1 MTARLPCCALVL
13 LANAVWAGDA
23 GPPEKAGTAAVKD
36 GVAQEPTAATGM
48 TIRSTISGGQIDADR
63 SSAVIKDS
71 SGTVIAIG
79 MAGVAQIPYGTSK
92 REVEKIA
99 SKLQLPLKKVSDT
112 EWVIGLNTAHILFK
126 NGKVAGEKLKLNF

>member
-1 MTARLPCCALVL
+1 MTARLHFFALVL

-23 GPPEKAGTAAVKD
+23 GPPEKAGTATPKD
-36 GVAQEPTAATGM
+36 GVAQEPTTATGM
-48 TIRSTISGGQIDADR
+48 TKRSTISGGQIGADR

-71 SGTVIAIG
+71 SGTVMAIG
-79 MAGVAQIPYGTSK
+79 MAGVAQIPYGASK

-112 EWVIGLNTAHILFK
+112 EWVVGLNTAHIVFK
-126 NGKVAGEKLKLNF
+126 NGKVAGEKLNLSF